1 MSMYENPPYYLSA
14 YGIAVKYG
22 FQGTEEEW
30 LESLKGEKGDP
41 VLWKGQYDTLAALQ
55 AAHPT
60 GAAGDCWLVGTHL
73 YWWDKDKM
81 VWEDAGSWQ
90 GPQGVQGETGAAGPQ
105 GPTGPKGETGAKG
118 EQGDKGDT
126 GDTGPQ
132 GPAGPKGETGATGP
146 QGIQGE
152 KGDTGET
159 GPQGEKGDTG
169 PQGAKGDKGDQG
181 IQGPKGEK
189 GDQGEQ
195 GPQGLTGEK
204 GEKGDTGDTGPQ
216 GIQGP
221 KGDTGPQG
229 PKGDPGADGTSFV
242 ILGRYNTLD
251 ELMAA
256 HPTGSEGEAWAVGS
270 ASDNDV
276 YLWDVDQQMWT
287 NIGSMQGPPGPQ
299 GPAGAD
305 GAQGPQGIRGVPG
318 EPGADGADGAP
329 GKDGSPGEDG
339 ASFTPA
345 VSEDGVLSWTN
356 DRGLPNP
363 EPVNIKGPAGQDGQ
377 DGAPGPSGPAAGFGE
392 VSAEVDGGI
401 SSGTNPPGV
410 VVTASGPDTAKNL
423 HFSFQNLRG
432 QTGPAGTAGPPG
444 PAGADGA
451 DGKSAY
457 QQAVDGGY
465 TGTEE
470 EFEAILATG
479 PWLPL
484 SGGEIIPIKN
494 SYIRFSSDPDGD
506 EAYPIPVIKIG
517 ANNETFEI
525 KVAEDESY
533 INFDGGEL
541 VINNKIYFDVNGR
554 IRTPLNAPIRQ
565 DEVTNKKYVDDQVGD
580 IASIL
585 DRINGEVV

>member
-318 EPGADGADGAP
+318 EPGADGADGRPGAP

-410 VVTASGPDTAKNL
+410 TVTASGPDTAKNL

-465 TGTEE
+465 TGTDE
-470 EFEAILATG
+470 EFQAILATG
-479 PWLPL
+479 PWLPT
-484 SGGEIIPIKN
+484 SGGTMTGTLDIKKIKLINGNDICFLSYTIARHNFQDYHAISFNNGPTPGPSVPICIDGVALPKGKN
-494 SYIRFSSDPDGD
+494 N
-506 EAYPIPVIKIG
+506 A
-517 ANNETFEI
+517 ANKE
-525 KVAEDESY
+525 
-533 INFDGGEL
+533 
-541 VINNKIYFDVNGR
+541 
-554 IRTPLNAPIRQ
+554 
-565 DEVTNKKYVDDQVGD
+565 YVDNQVGD

-585 DRINGEVV
+585 DSINGEVV